1 MLADAVA
8 IGSSESTFSIPKTEL
23 GHHLKV
29 HTYIQLLKAILQTSE
44 KNLGKDAAT
53 AVDTSRHTCTK

>member
-1 MLADAVA
+1 MLTDTVA

-29 HTYIQLLKAILQTSE
+29 HTYIQPMKAILQTSE

-53 AVDTSRHTCTK
+53 ACSH

>member
-29 HTYIQLLKAILQTSE
+29 HTYIQLLKASLQTSE

-53 AVDTSRHTCTK
+53 AVAIH